1 MKLDEKLR
9 MRARSEETPLPPGF
23 EEHLTER
30 LNSLPARARPAR
42 RVGRTVLVAAAVCA
56 LCIVSALALSPT
68 LRQMLEAAQGK
79 YTDYAKP
86 VEASAVENGIEIR
99 IISAL
104 ADHTKIQVYAEARDL
119 EGDRLSG
126 DLDVMGVI
134 QPETMA
140 EGIGISSC
148 THEAH
153 CVGYDPETGTALL
166 EFTTWGLIPGENTR
180 LELVVLD
187 LATGGE
193 GLSDENW
200 HIPFDPE
207 RQEVR
212 SIALSGTV
220 NGVPLERLELSTLG
234 VALYA
239 GGPNGF
245 SGDLSVCL
253 ADGTVLHPEME
264 GGGATNGME
273 GPVSRYWSFAEPVDP
288 AEVTG
293 IALQYW
299 FIPLNADDTAAPG
312 RWLSELP
319 T

>member
-1 MKLDEKLR
+1 MKLEETLR
-9 MRARSEETPLPPGF
+9 MRARTEETPLPPGF
-23 EEHLTER
+23 EDR
-30 LNSLPARARPAR
+30 LKDKLDSLPAQARPTR
-42 RVGRTVLVAAAVCA
+42 HVGRTVLVAAAVCA
-56 LCIVSALALSPT
+56 LCIASALALSPT
-68 LRQMLEAAQGK
+68 LRQMLEAVQGK

-126 DLDVMGVI
+126 DLNVLGVI

-148 THEAH
+148 IYEAR

-166 EFTTWGLIPGENTR
+166 EFTTWGVIPGADTR
-180 LELVVLD
+180 LELRVACPD
-187 LATGGE
+187 LGGE
-193 GLSDENW
+193 NW
-200 HIPFDPE
+200 YIPFDPE

-220 NGVPLERLELSTLG
+220 NGLPLERMELSPLG
-234 VALYA
+234 AVLYTRK
-239 GGPNGF
+239 G
-245 SGDLSVCL
+245 SYDGDLAVHLS
-253 ADGTVLHPEME
+253 DGTVLHPERE

-288 AEVTG
+288 AEITG
-293 IALQYW
+293 ISLQYW
-299 FIPLNADDTAAPG
+299 FIPLNAGGTAAPG

-319 T
+319 A

>member
-1 MKLDEKLR
+1 MKLEETLR
-9 MRARSEETPLPPGF
+9 MRARTEETPLPPGF
-23 EEHLTER
+23 EDR
-30 LNSLPARARPAR
+30 LKDKLDSLPAQARPTR
-42 RVGRTVLVAAAVCA
+42 HVGRTVLVAAAVCA
-56 LCIVSALALSPT
+56 LCIASALALSPT
-68 LRQMLEAAQGK
+68 LRQMLEAVQGK

-126 DLDVMGVI
+126 ALDVIGVI
-134 QPETMA
+134 QPETFR
-140 EGIGISSC
+140 EGSGLSSC
-148 THEAH
+148 THEAR

-166 EFTTWGLIPGENTR
+166 EFTTWGLIPGEDTR
-180 LELVVLD
+180 LELVVPY
-187 LATGGE
+187 LAAGSE
-193 GLSDENW
+193 GLSEESW
-200 HIPFDPE
+200 RIPFDPE

-220 NGVPLERLELSTLG
+220 NGLPLERLELSPLG
-234 VALYA
+234 AALYTRK
-239 GGPNGF
+239 G
-245 SGDLSVCL
+245 SYDGDLAVHLS
-253 ADGTVLHPEME
+253 DGTVLHPERE

-288 AEVTG
+288 AEITG
-293 IALQYW
+293 ISLQYW
-299 FIPLNADDTAAPG
+299 FIPLDADDTAAPG

-319 T
+319 A

>member
-1 MKLDEKLR
+1 MKLEERLR

-23 EEHLTER
+23 EDRLTER
-30 LNSLPARARPAR
+30 LSDLPARARPTR
-42 RVGRTVLVAAAVCA
+42 HVGRTVLVAAAVCA

-68 LRQMLEAAQGK
+68 LRQMLEAVQGK
-79 YTDYAKP
+79 YADYAKP

-126 DLDVMGVI
+126 DLNVIGVI
-134 QPETMA
+134 QPETFR
-140 EGIGISSC
+140 EGSGLSIC

-166 EFTTWGLIPGENTR
+166 EFATWGLIPGEDTR
-180 LELVVLD
+180 LELVVPY
-187 LATGGE
+187 LAAGSE
-193 GLSDENW
+193 GLSEESW
-200 HIPFDPE
+200 RIPFDPE

-220 NGVPLERLELSTLG
+220 NGLPLERLELSPLG
-234 VALYA
+234 AALYTRKA
-239 GGPNGF
+239 
-245 SGDLSVCL
+245 SYDGDLAVYLS
-253 ADGTVLHPEME
+253 DGTVLHPEME

-273 GPVSRYWSFAEPVDP
+273 GVSRYWNFAEPVAP
-288 AEVTG
+288 AEITG
-293 IALQYW
+293 ISLQYW
-299 FIPLNADDTAAPG
+299 FIPLNTDDTAAPG

-319 T
+319 A